1 VFHRLIV
8 LFLLLVAASSAWA
21 DGCLSPTK
29 ATGSAGEQ
37 RNIQPGDDNLIQ
49 NYDQNGRVTRAAKI
63 NGQSVDGNIFLNG
76 GTWDSGNRRYYQ
88 GGVFYST
95 TGGRS
100 CRECDLAKIDY
111 YQVCYQDLVSFTGYG
126 YEDSTNYCP
135 AAQPSG
141 SIYVQ
146 RRYEQ
151 WSDGSRR
158 NYTDWYETSRTCQA
172 IYNST
177 QTEYRNQNCPTSQ
190 PQGTISQQQTYEV
203 WSDGSRRNDS
213 GWSTTSNTC
222 TAVYSSSG
230 SETRQLSCPAATPSG
245 TWMQRR
251 TYDIYSDGSRRNE
264 SAWSDTSTC
273 YNRTPSVSDLA
284 IASDEDTQAQGT
296 IAVADDHTS
305 FTYQIVN
312 SPPAAAGT
320 ASFSGNQII
329 FTPAANWNGAT
340 SLTYRAQDPAGAWS
354 NVATVSITIRPVN
367 DAPVAQDKTL
377 ALAEDS
383 VVSVVLT
390 ATDIDSPVPSV
401 FQLVQLPPAAA
412 GQVALSGNVATFKP
426 SADWN
431 GSTSFTYRAQDS
443 AGAWSAP
450 ATVQITVTPV
460 NDAPVVRDA
469 TLTTAEDTPGSIE
482 LSATD
487 IDSPAPS
494 RFEIVTAPAAT
505 AGTAAIQGKTL
516 SFIPAPDWN
525 GSTALTYRA
534 QDDSGAWS
542 APATIR
548 ISVTPVNDAPVAQQ
562 KTLALDEDT
571 QASVQLT
578 ATDVDSPTPTVF
590 DLVALPPASV
600 GQVTL
605 AGATTTF
612 KPAKDW
618 NGSTQFAYRAQDT
631 AGAWSAPAAVVITV
645 RPVNDAPA
653 LTDVSL
659 EIRTKESL
667 PVTTRAVIIR

>member
-1 VFHRLIV
+1 M
-8 LFLLLVAASSAWA
+8 
-21 DGCLSPTK
+21 
-29 ATGSAGEQ
+29 EQ

-76 GTWDSGNRRYYQ
+76 GTWESGNRRYYQ

-177 QTEYRNQNCPTSQ
+177 QTEYRNQNCPASQ
-190 PQGTISQQQTYEV
+190 PQGTITQQQTYEV

-213 GWSTTSNTC
+213 GWSTTGNTC

-305 FTYQIVN
+305 FTYQIV
-312 SPPAAAGT
+312 SAPPAAAGT
-320 ASFSGNQII
+320 ASFSGNKIV
-329 FTPAANWNGAT
+329 FSPVANWNGAT
-340 SLTYRAQDPAGAWS
+340 SLTYRAQDPGGAWS
-354 NVATVSITIRPVN
+354 NIATVSITIRPVN
-367 DAPVAQDKTL
+367 DAPVAQDKALT
-377 ALAEDS
+377 LAEDS
-383 VVSVVLT
+383 VASVVLT
-390 ATDIDSPVPSV
+390 ATDIDSPAPSV

-426 SADWN
+426 PADWN

-443 AGAWSAP
+443 AGAWSAT

-460 NDAPVVRDA
+460 NDAPVVQDA
-469 TLTTAEDTPGSIE
+469 TLTTAEDTPGSLE

-494 RFEIVTAPAAT
+494 RFEIVTVPPAA

-516 SFIPAPDWN
+516 SFTPAPDWN
-525 GSTALTYRA
+525 GSTALSYRA
-534 QDDSGAWS
+534 QDDAGAWS

-590 DLVALPPASV
+590 DLIALPPASV

-605 AGATTTF
+605 AGATATF

-618 NGSTQFAYRAQDT
+618 NGTTQFTYRAQDT
-631 AGAWSAPAAVVITV
+631 AGAWSSPAAVAVTV
-645 RPVNDAPA
+645 RPINDAPA
-653 LTDVSL
+653 PTDVSL

>member
-1 VFHRLIV
+1 VFQRLF
-8 LFLLLVAASSAWA
+8 FLALAFIASSSAWA
-21 DGCLSPTK
+21 DGCLNPTK
-29 ATGSAGEQ
+29 ATGSAYERQ
-37 RNIQPGDDNLIQ
+37 NIIPSDDNVIHRIIH
-49 NYDQNGRVTRAAKI
+49 NGIITWEAKI
-63 NGQSVDGNIFLNG
+63 NGQAVDGNNFANDR
-76 GTWDSGNRRYYQ
+76 TWESGNRRYAKGNVVVYVPN
-88 GGVFYST
+88 GGKT
-95 TGGRS
+95 
-100 CRECDLAKIDY
+100 CRECDPIEHYY
-111 YQVCYQDLVSFTGYG
+111 YQVCYTDLVSFTGYG

-177 QTEYRNQNCPTSQ
+177 QTEYRNQNCPASQ
-190 PQGTISQQQTYEV
+190 PQGTITQQQTYEV
-203 WSDGSRRNDS
+203 WSDGSRRND
-213 GWSTTSNTC
+213 WSTTSNTC

-230 SETRQLSCPAATPSG
+230 SETRQLGCPAATPSG

-305 FTYQIVN
+305 FTYQIV
-312 SPPAAAGT
+312 STPPAAAGT
-320 ASFSGNQII
+320 ASFSGNKII

-383 VVSVVLT
+383 VASVVLT

-412 GQVALSGNVATFKP
+412 GQVALSGNVAAFKP

-494 RFEIVTAPAAT
+494 RFEIVTAPAAS

-516 SFIPAPDWN
+516 SFTPAPDWN

-534 QDDSGAWS
+534 QDDAGAWS

-562 KTLALDEDT
+562 KTLALDEDSE
-571 QASVQLT
+571 ASAQLT
-578 ATDVDSPTPTVF
+578 ATDIDSPTPTVF
-590 DLVALPPASV
+590 ELVALPQASV

-605 AGATTTF
+605 AGATATF

-618 NGSTQFAYRAQDT
+618 NGTTQFTYRAQDS
-631 AGAWSAPAAVVITV
+631 AGAWSAPASVAVTV
-645 RPVNDAPA
+645 RPVNDVPA
-653 LTDVSL
+653 LTDVTL

-667 PVTTRAVIIR
+667 PVTTRAFIRR